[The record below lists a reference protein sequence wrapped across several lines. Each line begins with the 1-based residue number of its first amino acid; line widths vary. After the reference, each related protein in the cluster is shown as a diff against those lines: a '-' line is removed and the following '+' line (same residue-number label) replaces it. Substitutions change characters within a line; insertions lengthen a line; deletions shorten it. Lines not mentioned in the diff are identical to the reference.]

1 MNACNYW
8 LESSIPLAFIKS
20 NYDSSTKNGLLT
32 RYSENNAI
40 EHENIGILINIT
52 VSWTSS

>member
-32 RYSENNAI
+32 RYSENNTI
-40 EHENIGILINIT
+40 EHENIGILISIT